1 MASPSIAAQP
11 ATAGRTIDGLAMRPT
26 DDANRS
32 ASTAASTAG
41 SAAIAVPIIEV
52 AFRDNMWCAM
62 PPELSARLCAQAL
75 AGEGVSY
82 TWGERSYTLDFEA
95 MVQTNT
101 ANGRRRTIRI
111 VHVGP
116 DETTPLWTGE
126 IPQH

>member
-1 MASPSIAAQP
+1 
-11 ATAGRTIDGLAMRPT
+11 MRPT

-52 AFRDNMWCAM
+52 AFRDNKWCAM

-75 AGEGVSY
+75 AGEGVSH

-111 VHVGP
+111 VHVSP